1 MRAHWAAV
9 CLALASAALAGRVVL
24 DWDITYVD
32 ANPDGQGGRRMIG
45 VNGKWPPP
53 TVEVA
58 LGDILVVNAHNS
70 LDEPTSLHMHGF
82 FQNGTNYYDGAAGV
96 TECGIAPNSSYSYT
110 VNVTQTG
117 TYWIHSHFM
126 AQYVDGLRAP
136 LISRPPREH
145 YDYDEDLV
153 VMLEAWYR
161 RESRDIHDQ
170 LLSTSQA
177 VRDAPFRPYML
188 VNSAGGPDL
197 NRTTLRFQPGK
208 RYRLRLL
215 NVSGTG
221 MVRFGIEDHDLQVI
235 EVDGVDTEPKTVNSV
250 QLSVGQ
256 RTSVLVTAK
265 PTADRNY
272 VYHADIFTDIQSG
285 VARATLPFS
294 SIVEYSPQAPLL
306 NDTATN
312 STVGWDFFQDID
324 LVPIDKVPG
333 PGVHKWVPL
342 EVHTSIFDDRREHL
356 AFNNRTYELPVVPS
370 LTTALTTGYQA
381 YYPDV
386 YGFKSYPI
394 ILDPLED
401 VEVAVFNKDVN
412 SHPFHMHG
420 HNFFIMV
427 RGTNDNNRANRLTPK
442 GQYPMRRDTITIPPN
457 QYAIVRFRADNPGV
471 WMFHCHMEFHNE
483 QGLALTFIEAPYRII
498 NYNTTLPVQ
507 YKRNCDLMG
516 IPNEGNAMGRQRL
529 DMANEPRGPLPL
541 SGF

>member
-1 MRAHWAAV
+1 MRAHWATV

-394 ILDPLED
+394 ILDKLED
-401 VEVAVFNKDVN
+401 VEIAVFNKDVN

-427 RGTNDNNRANRLTPK
+427 RGTNDDNPANRLTAND
-442 GQYPMRRDTITIPPN
+442 QYPMRRDTITIPPN
-457 QYAIVRFRADNPGV
+457 QHAIVRFRADNPGV
-471 WMFHCHMEFHNE
+471 WLFHCHMEFHNE
-483 QGLALTFIEAPYRII
+483 QGLALTFIEAPFRLV
-498 NYNTTLPVQ
+498 NNTTLPAQ

-516 IPNEGNAMGRQRL
+516 IPNEGNAMGRQGL
-529 DMANEPRGPLPL
+529 DMANEPRGPFPL